1 MTRAALLA
9 RFTGGGEGIQGT
21 VVTVFGGA
29 PPARAVV
36 GDSDRAAGAGD
47 PQTCTPRAPGAPVRI
62 VTVVGGARGRP
73 LNTGIALA

>member
-47 PQTCTPRAPGAPVRI
+47 PQTCTPRALAHRSGSSPWWAVP
-62 VTVVGGARGRP
+62 AAGR
-73 LNTGIALA
+73 